1 MTETCP
7 VPTPDERRY
16 LEIQDKAEAQLWAA
30 VMQALDQTASE
41 TEAAVAASGVSL
53 PPPARDYFAAFV
65 QQRLFVTLC
74 GGDPD
79 TFLGGDPE
87 IAEHIIEKAR
97 NISEHYWTATSTD

>member
-1 MTETCP
+1 
-7 VPTPDERRY
+7 
-16 LEIQDKAEAQLWAA
+16 
-30 VMQALDQTASE
+30 
-41 TEAAVAASGVSL
+41 
-53 PPPARDYFAAFV
+53 V

-87 IAEHIIEKAR
+87 IAEHIIENAR